1 MMGLLRVSA
10 VGVAAVLIWT
20 LAAGRV
26 AGQQRLPLTSI
37 VPGAVETLPFGCTSL
52 DLEPF
57 DPLCPGFHIH
67 TGVDLAAPAGTAV
80 HAASEGIAH
89 VGFDPG
95 GAGIY
100 VAIAVGEHVRVL
112 YCHLSRVQVVA
123 GDAVSPGQ
131 VIGAVGAT
139 GLATGAHLHFEVQ
152 VDGRAIDPVN
162 WLAS

>member
-1 MMGLLRVSA
+1 MGLLRVSA
-10 VGVAAVLIWT
+10 IGVAAILVWT
-20 LAAGRV
+20 LAAAKV
-26 AGQQRLPLTSI
+26 ASEQRLPLTSI

-52 DLEPF
+52 VLEPF

-80 HAASEGIAH
+80 HAVSAGIAQA
-89 VGFDPG
+89 GFDPG

-100 VAIAVGEHVRVL
+100 VAVAIGQHVRLL
-112 YCHLSRVQVVA
+112 YCHLSRVLVVA
-123 GDAVSPGQ
+123 GESVTPGE
-131 VIGAVGAT
+131 VIGDVGAT

-152 VDGRAIDPVN
+152 VDGWAVDPVA

>member
-10 VGVAAVLIWT
+10 VGVAAVLVWT

-26 AGQQRLPLTSI
+26 AGEQRLPLTSI
-37 VPGAVETLPFGCTSL
+37 VPGAIETLPFGCTSL
-52 DLEPF
+52 ALEPF

-80 HAASEGIAH
+80 HAASGGIAH

-100 VAIAVGEHVRVL
+100 VAVAVGQHVRVL
-112 YCHLSRVQVVA
+112 YCHLSRAQVVA
-123 GDAVSPGQ
+123 GDSVTPGQ
-131 VIGAVGAT
+131 VIGEVGAT
-139 GLATGAHLHFEVQ
+139 GLTTGAHLHFEVQ
-152 VDGRAIDPVN
+152 VDGVAVDPVD

>member
-1 MMGLLRVSA
+1 MGWLRIA
-10 VGVAAVLIWT
+10 AIGVAALLVWT

-26 AGQQRLPLTSI
+26 AGEQRLPLTSI
-37 VPGAVETLPFGCTSL
+37 VPGAVESLPFGCTSL

-57 DPLCPGFHIH
+57 DPQCPGFHIH

-80 HAASEGIAH
+80 HAASGGIAH

-100 VAIAVGEHVRVL
+100 VAVAFGQHVRVL
-112 YCHLSRVQVVA
+112 YCHLSSVHVVA
-123 GDAVSPGQ
+123 GESVTPGQ
-131 VIGAVGAT
+131 VIGEVGAT

-152 VDGRAIDPVN
+152 LDGRAIDPLS